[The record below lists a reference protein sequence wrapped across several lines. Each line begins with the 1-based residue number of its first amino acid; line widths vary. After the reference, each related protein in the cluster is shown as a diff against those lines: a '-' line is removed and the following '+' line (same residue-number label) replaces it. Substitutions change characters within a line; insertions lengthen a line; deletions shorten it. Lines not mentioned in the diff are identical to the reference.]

1 MTPRPKYPGVFVEA
15 VSTGM
20 RTIDGVSTSV
30 TAFLGAA
37 SRGRSYRAVRIN
49 SFCKF
54 EERFGGLV
62 SNYDLGYA
70 VQQFFLNGGKDAWV
84 VRVARQLTAAKI
96 IKGIHALDAVD
107 IFNLLVIPGVV
118 NSEALSAAADY
129 CRRRRAFLILDA
141 PKNAETPAQMA
152 QADQNA
158 ALPKTSYGA
167 AYFPWIYVSDP
178 LKSGKLRLTPPSGS
192 IAGLFAR
199 TDNSG
204 GVWKAPAGTDADL
217 IGVSGLSY
225 NLTDSENG
233 ALNALGINCLRV
245 FPTGTLVWG
254 ARTREGIEESTSDW
268 KYIPVRRLALFIEE
282 SLYREIQW
290 AVFEPNAESLWAQ
303 IRLNVG
309 AFLQQLFC
317 QRAFQGSTPRDA
329 YFVKCDAATTTQNDI
344 DAGLVNV
351 VVGFAPLR
359 RAEFVVLTIS
369 TKARRP
375 KYVGTDGE
383 SSFAL
388 LRRDKR
394 ASIDAYGTQLR

>member
-1 MTPRPKYPGVFVEA
+1 
-15 VSTGM
+15 M
-20 RTIDGVSTSV
+20 RTIDGVSPSV
-30 TAFLGAA
+30 TAFVGAA
-37 SRGRSYRAVRIN
+37 SRGRNYRAVRIN

-141 PKNAETPAQMA
+141 PKSAETPAQMA
-152 QADQNA
+152 QAVQNA

-199 TDNSG
+199 TDNSR
-204 GVWKAPAGTDADL
+204 GVRTAPAGTDADL

-254 ARTREGIEESTSDW
+254 ARTLEGTEESTSDW

-375 KYVGTDGE
+375 K
-383 SSFAL
+383 
-388 LRRDKR
+388 
-394 ASIDAYGTQLR
+394 

>member
-1 MTPRPKYPGVFVEA
+1 MTPRPKYPGVFVEE
-15 VSTGM
+15 VPTGM

-30 TAFLGAA
+30 TAFVGAA
-37 SRGRSYRAVRIN
+37 SRGRNYRAVRMN

-141 PKNAETPAQMA
+141 PKSAETPAQMA
-152 QADQNA
+152 QAVQNA

-245 FPTGTLVWG
+245 FPIGTLVWG
-254 ARTREGIEESTSDW
+254 ARTLEGTEESTSDW

-290 AVFEPNAESLWAQ
+290 AVFEPNAEPLWAQ

-375 KYVGTDGE
+375 K
-383 SSFAL
+383 
-388 LRRDKR
+388 
-394 ASIDAYGTQLR
+394 